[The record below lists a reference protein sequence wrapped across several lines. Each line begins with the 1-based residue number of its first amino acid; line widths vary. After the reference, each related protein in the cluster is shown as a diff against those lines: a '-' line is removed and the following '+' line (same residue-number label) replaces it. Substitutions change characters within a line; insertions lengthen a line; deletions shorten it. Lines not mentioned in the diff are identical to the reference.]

1 MWTTDVPAEAE
12 QLVLKLQQDGVRVG
26 MDELEERGFAHCA
39 EWRLS
44 LIPSAG
50 IARVWCRCRAIRP
63 SAQRELSRLVVL
75 AVVLLASGC
84 SPPTRLAAV
93 PERYELNATVGSM
106 QGIRYY
112 PPDHLGTLE
121 ADAGDSV
128 ERERAALAAAGH
140 KGALPPASYLAVS
153 GGGEDGAFGAG
164 LLTGWT
170 KTGTR
175 PEFKVVTGV
184 STGALTA
191 PFAFLGPAYDDRL
204 TEIYTSITAAEV
216 LEARGFLAAV
226 TNDAMADTAPL
237 RRTIARYVTPDL
249 LAAIAREHQKGRL
262 LLIGTTDLDAQRGVI
277 WNVGKIAA
285 SGDPGALELVRSILV
300 ASAAIPGAFP
310 PVMIDV
316 MADGQPY
323 QEMHVDGG
331 ASAQVFIYPPSLK
344 VAELAKKA
352 GIVRQRD
359 VYVIRNAR
367 LDANWADVKRS
378 TLSIAGRAISS
389 LIQTQGVGDLYRIYT
404 VSQRDGVGF
413 HLAYI
418 PSSFNVKLETPFDQ
432 TYMRALFELGH
443 KLGVQGYPW
452 QTRPPGF

>member
-1 MWTTDVPAEAE
+1 
-12 QLVLKLQQDGVRVG
+12 
-26 MDELEERGFAHCA
+26 
-39 EWRLS
+39 
-44 LIPSAG
+44 
-50 IARVWCRCRAIRP
+50 
-63 SAQRELSRLVVL
+63 
-75 AVVLLASGC
+75 
-84 SPPTRLAAV
+84 LAAV
-93 PERYELNATVGSM
+93 PERYEFNATIGSM
-106 QGIRYY
+106 QDVRYY

-121 ADAGDSV
+121 VDARASV
-128 ERERAALAAAGH
+128 DRERAALAASGH
-140 KGALPPASYLAVS
+140 RGPLPTASYLAVS
-153 GGGEDGAFGAG
+153 GGGENGAFGAG
-164 LLTGWT
+164 LLVGWT

-204 TEIYTSITAAEV
+204 AGIYTSITADEV
-216 LEARGFLAAV
+216 LESRGFLAAV
-226 TNDAMADTAPL
+226 TDDAMADTAPL
-237 RRTIARYVTPDL
+237 RRTIAKYVTVDL
-249 LAAIAREHQKGRL
+249 LAAIAHEHERGRI

-277 WNVGKIAA
+277 WNIGKIAA
-285 SGDPGALELVRSILV
+285 SGDPGALDLVRSILV

-331 ASAQVFIYPPSLK
+331 ATAQVFIYPPSLK

-352 GIVRQRD
+352 GIVRRRD

-367 LDANWADVKRS
+367 LDADWADVKRS

-418 PSSFNVKLETPFDQ
+418 PSSFDVKLEAPFDQ
-432 TYMRALFELGH
+432 TYMRALFDLGL
-443 KLGVQGYPW
+443 KLGAQGYPW
-452 QTRPPGF
+452 QARPPGY

>member
-1 MWTTDVPAEAE
+1 MTSD
-12 QLVLKLQQDGVRVG
+12 R
-26 MDELEERGFAHCA
+26 R
-39 EWRLS
+39 
-44 LIPSAG
+44 
-50 IARVWCRCRAIRP
+50 RCRDALVNITRIWSRCCAIR
-63 SAQRELSRLVVL
+63 SSTRHHGSRLAVL
-75 AVVLLASGC
+75 AVALLASGC

-93 PERYELNATVGSM
+93 PERHEFNATVGSM

-121 ADAGDSV
+121 ADARDSV

-170 KTGTR
+170 KSGTR

-204 TEIYTSITAAEV
+204 AEIYTSITAADV

-249 LAAIAREHQKGRL
+249 LAAIAREHEKGRL

-285 SGDPGALELVRSILV
+285 SGDPGAPELVRSILV

-352 GIVRQRD
+352 GVVRQRD

-367 LDANWADVKRS
+367 LDANWADVKRR

-404 VSQRDGVGF
+404 VSQRDGVRF

-418 PSSFNVKLETPFDQ
+418 PSSFDVKLESPFDQ

-443 KLGVQGYPW
+443 KLGAQGYAW